1 MENYSDLVS
10 SIVLGSFLVAIII
23 PLIGF
28 LRHTNKERQKLD
40 EVKSVKKPETPQSQK
55 ELLYH

>member
-10 SIVLGSFLVAIII
+10 SIVLGSVLVAIII

-40 EVKSVKKPETPQSQK
+40 EGQVRKKA
-55 ELLYH
+55 